1 MATKTSQVRAT
12 GLHWLVNPKAEM
24 DEWYLVGH
32 SRGLLLD
39 FFFVFCSVE
48 LGGGWKW
55 WFSVGFGC
63 VVPSFLATGRP

>member
-1 MATKTSQVRAT
+1 VATKTSQVRAT

-48 LGGGWKW
+48 LGGGGGDG
-55 WFSVGFGC
+55 GFLWALG
-63 VVPSFLATGRP
+63 VLFLLF